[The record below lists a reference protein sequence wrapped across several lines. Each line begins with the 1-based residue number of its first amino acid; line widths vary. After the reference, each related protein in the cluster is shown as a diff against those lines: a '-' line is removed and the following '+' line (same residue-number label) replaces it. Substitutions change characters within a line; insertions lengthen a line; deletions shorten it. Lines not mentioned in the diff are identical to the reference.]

1 MRKLLVAFVITLFAF
16 TFEARSQCSTKI
28 EFPPDGKRPI
38 AVYNLMADYSGY
50 TKKQFVGRIAH
61 VQYDADTG
69 AQIIGFA
76 LELSNGIRESVDI
89 THDDCV
95 SSMAGVERSWL
106 PYIIRKGHRV
116 RVDAYISGSG
126 GFINA
131 KNIIVLNASGR
142 RRRK

>member
-1 MRKLLVAFVITLFAF
+1 MRKLIVAFALLLLAF
-16 TFEARSQCSTKI
+16 TFEAKSQCSTRI
-28 EFPPDGKRPI
+28 EFSTDGKRPI
-38 AVYNLMADYSGY
+38 AVYNLMADYRGY
-50 TKKQFVGRIAH
+50 TKRQFVGRIAH

-76 LELSNGIRESVDI
+76 LELNDGIRETVDI

-95 SSMAGVERSWL
+95 SSMATAERGWL
-106 PYIIRKGHRV
+106 PYVIRKGNRV

-131 KNIIVLNASGR
+131 KNIVVLNARGQ

>member
-1 MRKLLVAFVITLFAF
+1 MGKLLALVLSLLAF
-16 TFEARSQCSTKI
+16 TFEVRSQCSTRI
-28 EFPPDGKRPI
+28 EFSSSGKQPI

-50 TKKQFVGRIAH
+50 TKKRLVGRIAH

-69 AQIIGFA
+69 AQVIGFA

-95 SSMAGVERSWL
+95 SSMAGVERRWL
-106 PYIIRKGHRV
+106 PYIIRKGNRV
-116 RVDAYISGSG
+116 RVDAYITGSG

-131 KNIIVLNASGR
+131 KNIIVLNASVR